1 MVAVLLAPN
10 SVDIVDSIPAHGS
23 PAETEALHMPELL
36 LSTQMLVIL
45 ILLAFI
51 AGLVTGIVL
60 SRPIMR

>member
-1 MVAVLLAPN
+1 MQ
-10 SVDIVDSIPAHGS
+10 
-23 PAETEALHMPELL
+23 ELL
-36 LSTQMLVIL
+36 LSTQMFVIL